1 MSTIREEFEFGPRKS
16 GSGLIAEGD
25 WYGDE
30 IDIMT
35 ANKAAHDD
43 ALATLSDLHRN
54 WRGWKSDLLDA
65 LDQSHGAPGNW
76 WLEAI
81 IAHDKGRF
89 EIEFSAPSLF
99 GDDIAVAAGTLKGG
113 FDEIAVAD

>member
-1 MSTIREEFEFGPRKS
+1 MSTIREEFDFGPRKS

-30 IDIMT
+30 VEIMT
-35 ANKAAHDD
+35 ANTAPHDD

-54 WRGWKSDLLDA
+54 WRGWKIDLRDA
-65 LDQSHGAPGNW
+65 LDDQYGTPGNY

-81 IAHDKGRF
+81 TAFANGRF
-89 EIEFSAPSLF
+89 EIELSAPSLF